1 MKQKVII
8 LLILLFSAIAMQ
20 AQVAD
25 YTITNVSTCPDM
37 ADNGYGSWYK
47 NSRKLTVTF
56 ASTQGANQSSD
67 LYMEI
72 TPKETQYLGQVACR
86 IQRPA
91 ISERGT
97 VTETFNFTNIFG
109 LGNFTDGESYKL
121 TFYKGEDQSSPYDFT
136 VMMELY
142 SLDVTYSKD
151 VMVEVEGGFK
161 FDTFSCS
168 DNVDFRNA
176 NNTDVIAAYTVN
188 YNKSTPDKV
197 TLKRHKKVLPANTGV
212 VVYAPTSTKFQ
223 AMGTV
228 ENASGVTVDADNKMV
243 PVTVDAEVAATND
256 GKFNYVVSED
266 KFSALLGPT
275 FIESGKAYLSIERNP
290 AQNSGTLSI
299 IYDPTGID
307 EVQEEK
313 TLFGNGQIYTIQG
326 QKAGYLQSGQ
336 IYICNGKK
344 VLVK

>member
-176 NNTDVIAAYTVN
+176 NNTDVIAAYTVS
-188 YNKSTPDKV
+188 YETGTPDKV

-223 AMGTV
+223 VLETV
-228 ENASGVTVDADNKMV
+228 ESTTATVDAGNKMV
-243 PVTVDAEVAATND
+243 AVTAGANVDAIND

-275 FIESGKAYLSIERNP
+275 FIEGGKAYLSIVRSPVQYAREF
-290 AQNSGTLSI
+290 SI
-299 IYDPTGID
+299 IDDPTGID
-307 EVQEEK
+307 EVQEEN
-313 TLFGNGQIYTIQG
+313 TFFGNGQIYTIQG
-326 QKAGYLQSGQ
+326 QKAGYLQPGH